1 MNKLCFL
8 KIGPDK
14 SDQAI
19 GPELQNA
26 IFYENFHLSPI
37 FAENPKNENLKL
49 TRYDFLWS
57 LSDVI
62 NTQTSKVRCGPVV
75 ERSSETS

>member
-1 MNKLCFL
+1 MNELCFH
-8 KIGPDK
+8 K
-14 SDQAI
+14 I

-37 FAENPKNENLKL
+37 FAENPKNENLRL

-62 NTQTSKVRCGPVV
+62 NTQTSKSWTRFV
-75 ERSSETS
+75 T

>member
-8 KIGPDK
+8 KIGPVK
-14 SDQAI
+14 SI
-19 GPELQNA
+19 RPELLNA
-26 IFYENFHLSPI
+26 IFYEHFHLSPI

-49 TRYDFLWS
+49 TKYDFLWS

-75 ERSSETS
+75 ERSSETR